1 MEIVG
6 NYQLIVSII
15 FGIVGAIVA
24 IITKVREYK
33 IKIKNAILN
42 KDYEQLLTI
51 FNNFKS
57 DILSFI
63 EIAESSG
70 MIGVAKKSYVKA
82 QIIQLYNSQGLK
94 YDDKEIDAIIERLIE
109 FSKNVNKRGT

>member
-1 MEIVG
+1 
-6 NYQLIVSII
+6 
-15 FGIVGAIVA
+15 
-24 IITKVREYK
+24 
-33 IKIKNAILN
+33 
-42 KDYEQLLTI
+42 
-51 FNNFKS
+51 
-57 DILSFI
+57 
-63 EIAESSG
+63 